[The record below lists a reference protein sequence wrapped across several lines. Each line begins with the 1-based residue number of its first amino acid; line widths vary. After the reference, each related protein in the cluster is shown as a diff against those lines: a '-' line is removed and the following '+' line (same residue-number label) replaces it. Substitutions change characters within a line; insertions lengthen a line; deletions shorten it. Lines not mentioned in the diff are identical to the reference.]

1 MAILKVLKAA
11 TIALVVALPFPALAG
26 QTNVAVAA
34 NFTDAAKEIVAAFK
48 TETGHDVALS
58 FGSTGQLYTQI
69 TQDAPFEVFL
79 AADTERPENAVADGL
94 AKAGNK
100 FTYAIGKIVL
110 WSKDAAL
117 VKDGETLSA
126 GGFEKIA
133 IANPETAPYGAAAVE
148 AMKKLG
154 VYDTLQPKIVQGNNI
169 SQTLQFIDTGNAEL
183 GFVALSQLAGV
194 EGGSRW
200 EVPADLYTPIK
211 QDAVLLDKGAGN
223 EAATAFFAFLKSG
236 TATAII
242 EKYGYAIDAQ

>member
-1 MAILKVLKAA
+1 M
-11 TIALVVALPFPALAG
+11 
-26 QTNVAVAA
+26 
-34 NFTDAAKEIVAAFK
+34 
-48 TETGHDVALS
+48 
-58 FGSTGQLYTQI
+58 
-69 TQDAPFEVFL
+69 
-79 AADTERPENAVADGL
+79 
-94 AKAGNK
+94 
-100 FTYAIGKIVL
+100 L
-110 WSKDAAL
+110 WSKDAAR

-154 VYDTLQPKIVQGNNI
+154 VYDALQPKIVQGNNI

-183 GFVALSQLAGV
+183 GFVALSQIAAV